1 MLHALVLSI
10 FWSGFLGADA
20 LTGKQTT
27 QSSEAAAGIMRKQ
40 DQMVLEIHAS
50 AAQTTLSTNAT
61 RARSQVAHGAKP
73 APGPSGA
80 NSKVCQEMWDG
91 KAVYGADGDNACDS
105 VPLAPHWSWG
115 GGAPPNMCLRPKST
129 DFVSDVVRNTGRWA
143 DCAALAYLWT
153 KFSDAPSAAK
163 GSSFAPCGGEGP
175 KKIFVDVGANIGACT
190 MQMLAR
196 PDVAQVVSFEPN
208 PKNLFYLTGSI
219 FKNKG
224 FSKRLALFP
233 KALGQSDASH
243 TMYMT
248 PGNAGNTVLDAA
260 VAANP
265 VTDVQPIKAK
275 TITLDEVFA
284 EMPQTPYIHLMKID
298 AQGFEVQ
305 ILKGGRKLL
314 ASGAVNAIHFELA
327 PAWLLG
333 EGTSPAELF
342 SILEASGY
350 NCHHSEP
357 LEEGTAEATE
367 LPPALSHDELVHI
380 SCSENAVA
388 PRDFFAIYDPAKA
401 AASNQP
407 IICPPSPAT
416 K

>member
-1 MLHALVLSI
+1 
-10 FWSGFLGADA
+10 
-20 LTGKQTT
+20 
-27 QSSEAAAGIMRKQ
+27 MRNQ
-40 DQMVLEIHAS
+40 DQISLQIHAS
-50 AAQTTLSTNAT
+50 AEHSVLSTGKNAT
-61 RARSQVAHGAKP
+61 RARAQVA
-73 APGPSGA
+73 GA

-91 KAVYGADGDNACDS
+91 NAVYGADGDNACDS

-129 DFVSDVVRNTGRWA
+129 DFVSDVVRNTGRWP

-153 KFSDAPSAAK
+153 KFADAGSAAK
-163 GSSFAPCGGEGP
+163 ASSFAPCGGEGP
-175 KKIFVDVGANIGACT
+175 KKIFVDVGANIGSCT

-265 VTDVQPIKAK
+265 VSDVQPIKAK

-298 AQGFEVQ
+298 AQGFETQ

-342 SILEASGY
+342 SILLANGY
-350 NCHHSEP
+350 NCHHSDT
-357 LEEGTAEATE
+357 LEEDKEATE
-367 LPPALSHDELVHI
+367 LPPALAHDELVKI
-380 SCSENAVA
+380 ACLENAVA
-388 PRDFFAIYDPAKA
+388 PRDFFAIYDPSKS
-401 AASNQP
+401 AASKEP
-407 IICPPSPAT
+407 IICPPSAAA